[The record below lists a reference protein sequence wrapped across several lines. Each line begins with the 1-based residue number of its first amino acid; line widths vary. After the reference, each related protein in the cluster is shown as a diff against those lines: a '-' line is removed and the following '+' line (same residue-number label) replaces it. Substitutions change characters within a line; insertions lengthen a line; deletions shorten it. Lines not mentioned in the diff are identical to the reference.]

1 MVTAK
6 MMRSQWRSRPRRLSL
21 TLISVTRGASQ
32 ALRSAL
38 GAAVLAFTVV
48 AFAAGCGPRAH
59 IPPVPAPVAIGAD
72 TGRMGQLARTLAPV
86 LYLQRDEW
94 FPLSRAV
101 AIVHPRRRVIAYH
114 LLWKDD
120 VFGAWIPGTIPTD
133 EEIVWVGYDTTGAP
147 TEVWTYWHGAILHT
161 PWRKQQVAIDV
172 QWGKHGSM
180 PHAMLQSDLPRLR
193 TLNSFYATG
202 MLFAWDFWLG
212 NATRKGPWCFC
223 HGYRRYR
230 EFDHPM
236 LLTDHLDAVVVASD
250 PRRALTAVFGHP
262 YSEKPWWPWRD
273 DLDKVKGIT

>member
-1 MVTAK
+1 V
-6 MMRSQWRSRPRRLSL
+6 LD
-21 TLISVTRGASQ
+21 SVTHDGSL
-32 ALRSAL
+32 ALNRSNRL
-38 GAAVLAFTVV
+38 VTIVLALLLGGLV
-48 AFAAGCGPRAH
+48 GCGPRAH
-59 IPPVPAPVAIGAD
+59 VPPVPPPRAIGAD
-72 TGRMGQLARTLAPV
+72 TGKVARLARSIAPV
-86 LYLQRDEW
+86 LYLQRDEA

-101 AIVHPRRRVIAYH
+101 AIVHPSRRVIAYH

-120 VFGAWIPGTIPTD
+120 VFGAWIPKTVPTD

-147 TEVWTYWHGAILHT
+147 TEVWTYWHGTILHT
-161 PWRKQQVAIDV
+161 KWPKRQVAIDV

-180 PHAMLQSDLPRLR
+180 PHAMLESDLPKFR

-212 NATRKGPWCFC
+212 NINRKGPWCFC

-230 EFDHPM
+230 EFTQPM

-250 PRRALTAVFGHP
+250 PRPALRLVFGRP